1 MIVRCDLHSA
11 GNFVENR
18 VIRAAMPEFEL
29 VRLATQRQP
38 QDLVAEADA
47 ENRYPADQ
55 LSHLSSLILERFRI
69 AGTIREK
76 NTLRLKRKHVF
87 GGRRR
92 RHHGQPAAEDVL
104 SLKAQGV

>member
-47 ENRYPADQ
+47 ENRSPADQ
-55 LSHLSSLILERFRI
+55 LSHLSSLILQRFGI
-69 AGTIREK
+69 AVPIREK
-76 NTLRLKRKHVF
+76 TPLRLKRKPAS
-87 GGRRR
+87 GGRGRR
-92 RHHGQPAAEDVL
+92 PPGQPAAGL
-104 SLKAQGV
+104 PQPAQD